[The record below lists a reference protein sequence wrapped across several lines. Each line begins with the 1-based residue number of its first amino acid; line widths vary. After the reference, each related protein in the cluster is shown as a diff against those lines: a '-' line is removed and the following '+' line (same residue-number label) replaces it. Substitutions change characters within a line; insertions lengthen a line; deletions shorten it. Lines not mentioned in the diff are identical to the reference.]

1 MYSHTHTLAHTFTIQ
16 TGEVKCR
23 VHNSSEDSLSCGAW
37 HRSGTKFYVGGQ
49 RGQFFECV
57 SKCIKNAF
65 VHAYGACL
73 PAYLGV
79 LCT

>member
-1 MYSHTHTLAHTFTIQ
+1 MTQ

-37 HRSGTKFYVGGQ
+37 HRNGTKFYVGGQ

-57 SKCIKNAF
+57 SKCIKMPLF
-65 VHAYGACL
+65 VKAYGAYLPDCL
-73 PAYLGV
+73 LH
-79 LCT
+79 